1 MKAFRNEAS
10 LKEYDRL
17 PDDEALERVKG
28 LKSPLGP
35 DFRGDLC
42 VERLHLQWL
51 GLSEI
56 NGLEAFESAEARLT
70 SVGCPTCD
78 VSAFHVYSASKSMST
93 ALGFKSSFQF
103 GDVAAFNCDL
113 SPQVLYLQANRISRI
128 ENLEWLSR
136 PTTERE
142 ACCGGRL
149 QFLALQCN
157 QIVPRLMR
165 YSLKCRYSSPT

>member
-1 MKAFRNEAS
+1 MKVFRNEAS

-56 NGLEAFESAEARLT
+56 NGLEAFESAEARLNGSRFQEQLSIWRCS
-70 SVGCPTCD
+70 SVQ
-78 VSAFHVYSASKSMST
+78 
-93 ALGFKSSFQF
+93 L
-103 GDVAAFNCDL
+103 
-113 SPQVLYLQANRISRI
+113 
-128 ENLEWLSR
+128 
-136 PTTERE
+136 
-142 ACCGGRL
+142 
-149 QFLALQCN
+149 
-157 QIVPRLMR
+157 
-165 YSLKCRYSSPT
+165 